1 MDIVNVGNVPIAV
14 ILHRI
19 AFAATMGEAL
29 HADASP
35 GNYALTIFL
44 SLYFLT
50 EYIYI
55 TFAVYYLLLSSLR
68 VIMTSG
74 VVVRLVPFLN

>member
-1 MDIVNVGNVPIAV
+1 
-14 ILHRI
+14 
-19 AFAATMGEAL
+19 MGEAL
-29 HADASP
+29 QVDASS

-55 TFAVYYLLLSSLR
+55 TFAVYYLLLSNLR
-68 VIMTSG
+68 IIMTSG
-74 VVVRLVPFLN
+74 VVVGLVPFFN